1 MSFPGEIMDLYAEG
15 AAGMTAAINE
25 KKRLA
30 HFQSAIMEMSGHF
43 FRLSCKG
50 S

>member
-25 KKRLA
+25 KKRL
-30 HFQSAIMEMSGHF
+30 QSAIMEMSGHF